1 VTADHI
7 CTVDWDTASITT
19 AQGTSTLRVQS
30 AAVLRLLVD
39 KQGAVVSKEQIMS
52 AVWSGIAVTDDS
64 LVQCVAEIRKA
75 LCDIDHVLV
84 KTVPKR
90 GYLLQADA
98 LRSVEQVSVQS
109 NGMSVPDRS
118 IAVLPFVNMSADS
131 ENNYFAD
138 GLTEDLITDL
148 SNVQGFFVI
157 ARNSSF
163 AYKGQARD
171 AREIAR
177 ELGVRHI
184 IEGSV
189 RKVANTV
196 RINAQL
202 IDCAAGGSHIW
213 AERFDRDIAD
223 IFAVQ
228 DEVTRSVVEA
238 IAGKLNVPD
247 LGERYKPKVLD
258 AYVAFLLGRNVGAV
272 SKAECQRGRALM
284 EDVLRLEPDYAS
296 AHAELGLLR
305 TSEWLLWNEPDQP
318 NLRLADYHTKRAAEL
333 APRDSRVLFC
343 RGWVTTTFGNYDE
356 SQKLFDTSL
365 AINPNDADCW
375 MGLAD
380 FHFLTGGF
388 ASAVDACSNALRLNP
403 HPPSWYYLIAGS
415 ALIGAQQYDAAVKLL
430 GPAIESNR
438 FSGRLLAVALVKSG
452 RLEEAHLQASL
463 FLSSF
468 PHWSAKV
475 HTTKRAFKFQ
485 KDREWWREAY
495 VEAGLPA

>member
-1 VTADHI
+1 VEK
-7 CTVDWDTASITT
+7 SI
-19 AQGTSTLRVQS
+19 APP
-30 AAVLRLLVD
+30 AALSLPD
-39 KQGAVVSKEQIMS
+39 K
-52 AVWSGIAVTDDS
+52 
-64 LVQCVAEIRKA
+64 
-75 LCDIDHVLV
+75 
-84 KTVPKR
+84 
-90 GYLLQADA
+90 
-98 LRSVEQVSVQS
+98 
-109 NGMSVPDRS
+109 S

-131 ENNYFAD
+131 ENNYFAH

-163 AYKGQARD
+163 VYKGLSRD
-171 AREIAR
+171 AREIAQ
-177 ELGVRHI
+177 ELGVRYI

-189 RKVANTV
+189 RKAVNTI

-228 DEVTRSVVEA
+228 DEVARCVVEA

-247 LGERYKPKVLD
+247 LAERYKPKVLD

-305 TSEWLLWNEPDQP
+305 TTEWLLWNEPEQP
-318 NLRLADYHTKRAAEL
+318 NHRLADYHTKRAVEL

-343 RGWVTTTFGNYDE
+343 RGWVTTTFRNYDE

-388 ASAVDACSNALRLNP
+388 ASAVNACSNALRLNP

-415 ALIGAQQYDAAVKLL
+415 ALIGAQKYEDAVKLL
-430 GPAIESNR
+430 GPVIESNR
-438 FSGRLLAVALVKSG
+438 LSGRLFAVALMKLG
-452 RLEEAHLQASL
+452 RIEEAHLQASL

-468 PHWSAKV
+468 PQWSAAG
-475 HTTKRAFKFQ
+475 HTARRAFKSQ
-485 KDREWWREAY
+485 KDRDWWRQAY